1 MGHLAQAKTT
11 MNDLRKAMHKT
22 RGDALTRQMYK
33 TVAHA
38 KSKHG
43 TCLTKRR
50 TERKQKLPQRPTW
63 EGARKSV
70 EPKCSAMQKKITPQI
85 IALRN
90 EGRNALNEINAISK
104 QLIQTIWYP
113 HVYVC
118 WQQTCIPCARAMYC
132 GRLRGF
138 VLQVRRECAYRLR

>member
-1 MGHLAQAKTT
+1 MAQIAQAKTT

-22 RGDALTRQMYK
+22 RGDALMRKMYK

-50 TERKQKLPQRPTW
+50 TERKQKQPQWPTW

-70 EPKCSAMQKKITPQI
+70 EHKCSAMQKKITPQNT
-85 IALRN
+85 ALRD
-90 EGRNALNEINAISK
+90 EGRNALN
-104 QLIQTIWYP
+104 
-113 HVYVC
+113 
-118 WQQTCIPCARAMYC
+118 
-132 GRLRGF
+132 
-138 VLQVRRECAYRLR
+138 